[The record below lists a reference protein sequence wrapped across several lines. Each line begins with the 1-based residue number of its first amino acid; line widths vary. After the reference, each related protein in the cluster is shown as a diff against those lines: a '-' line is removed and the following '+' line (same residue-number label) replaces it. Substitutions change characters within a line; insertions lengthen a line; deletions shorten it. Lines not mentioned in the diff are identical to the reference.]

1 MRNAQGKLP
10 KSNNMF
16 NVSKLQ
22 SAGGKLTE
30 LLEQNYSIH
39 CDQNNSKMILSHG
52 KYFFFR
58 KTLSIK
64 QRILPC
70 LH

>member
-1 MRNAQGKLP
+1 MRDAQGKLP

-30 LLEQNYSIH
+30 LLEENYSIH
-39 CDQNNSKMILSHG
+39 CD
-52 KYFFFR
+52 
-58 KTLSIK
+58 
-64 QRILPC
+64 
-70 LH
+70 